1 MKKLFYYAF
10 ALLVTI
16 GMAACSSDDNEEEV
30 KVYTPNLSTPANAT
44 GAVQY
49 TLATALPGSSDDA
62 PRLKTIDI
70 TESSELL
77 LELNEPATGKAVFVK
92 EKATIS
98 GNTYTVNT
106 TNVQGTVKVK
116 GTQARSTR
124 ADASTELE
132 INLTIS
138 FAGAEAVTYVTEE
151 GQAVAATVNTP
162 VSTDEALNNLAR
174 TWKIIGAIVDLKGD
188 DIKAYEEFD
197 SRNGMFYL
205 EDVLKEAIDQGVSL
219 TEREQ
224 QDFKKVI
231 KSITV
236 TKTGIFTIDYADG
249 TEDAAQWSW
258 TNAEK
263 NQFSIKLKDAD
274 MGNKFVADD
283 SRGSVAYNQKRC
295 NLKLQ
300 TTVTDNKNK
309 KWTVA
314 LTLKLEE

>member
-1 MKKLFYYAF
+1 MCLCTYAITMMSQT
-10 ALLVTI
+10 VTGVVTSADDGEPLI
-16 GMAACSSDDNEEEV
+16 GV
-30 KVYTPNLSTPANAT
+30 
-44 GAVQY
+44 
-49 TLATALPGSSDDA
+49 
-62 PRLKTIDI
+62 
-70 TESSELL
+70 
-77 LELNEPATGKAVFVK
+77 
-92 EKATIS
+92 
-98 GNTYTVNT
+98 
-106 TNVQGTVKVK
+106 TVKVK